1 MKNRIFCVIVWS
13 LLSFMVYGQKEYTLK
28 VDAGKYDRSDCVVS
42 AILTDIPSSRSFSL
56 YELTDGKKVPVAY
69 QLVSGKLYWILSGHT
84 PAGTTRTY
92 VFSPSSQP
100 LDLSRAAMKTEDT
113 GKALLLKKNDKQIMQ
128 YNYAVTYPPAGVDKV
143 FRRSGYIHPL
153 WSPSGDVL
161 TTIQPRDHYHH
172 YGIWNPWTKLEY
184 AGRIYDLWNLGD
196 RKGTVRAKTIL
207 SHEGGDV
214 YAGYKAKLEHYIFP
228 DQKEENE
235 KLIMDETWDVKAWN
249 TPDGYLWDFVST
261 LHPCSS
267 QPVILKEYRYAGFG
281 FRATL
286 DWNRD
291 NSEMLTSEG
300 LTRASI
306 DGSTARWIYV
316 TGTGKSGKRSGVLFM
331 NCPDNYNSPQPL
343 RIWDEKANGR
353 GDVFI
358 NFAPT
363 KNMDWKLLPGKQYQL
378 RYRVFTYEGEMTRER
393 AESLWQDFAYPPT
406 VSY

>member
-1 MKNRIFCVIVWS
+1 MCFAVQS
-13 LLSFMVYGQKEYTLK
+13 QKEITLS
-28 VDAGKYDRSDCVVS
+28 VNAGPYDRSNCVVS
-42 AILTDIPSSRSFSL
+42 AVIANLKPSDHVAL
-56 YELTDGKKVPVAY
+56 YELVGGKKVNVPF
-69 QLVSGKLYWILSGHT
+69 QIVSGNLYWILTGKT
-84 PAGTTRTY
+84 PAGVIRTY
-92 VFSPSSQP
+92 LLVPASHS
-100 LDLSRAAMKTEDT
+100 LDLSSAPMKVEDT
-113 GKALLLKKNDKQIMQ
+113 GKTLILKKEGKNIMQ
-128 YNYAVTYPPAGVDKV
+128 YNYAVTYPPAGVDKA

-153 WSPSGDVL
+153 WSPSGDIL
-161 TTIQPRDHYHH
+161 TTIQARDHYHH

-184 AGRIYDLWNLGD
+184 EGKIYDLWNLGD
-196 RKGTVRAKTIL
+196 KKGTVRAKTLL
-207 SHEGGDV
+207 SRESGNV

-228 DQKEENE
+228 DKKETDQ

-249 TPDGYLWDFVST
+249 TPEGYLWDFVST

-286 DWNRD
+286 DWNRE

-300 LTRASI
+300 KARKEI

-331 NCPDNYNSPQPL
+331 NYPENYNSPQPL

-353 GDVFI
+353 GDVFV

-363 KNMDWKLLPGKQYQL
+363 KNMDWKLLPGKKYQL
-378 RYRVFTYEGEMTRER
+378 RYRVFTYEGKMTKER
-393 AESLWQDFAYPPT
+393 AESLWNDFAYPPT
-406 VSY
+406 VEIK